1 MKIRR
6 YMAKNTQEA
15 ILKVKMDLGSEALIL
30 NTRKV
35 KQKGLLGLFA
45 KPMVEVLAA
54 VDEYNGAKT
63 ESDAQKPAGKPANTS
78 ESGDKINFDKKE
90 EKIANLENKIS
101 SMEEIIQ
108 KIYQQMQTGEKPK
121 IQAPQVSQAPPPQQ
135 VRQVPAGDR
144 LAEDRSE
151 AYSKILG
158 MFYSNLIKNEVDA
171 DIAKKMVDT
180 AASRLGPAAGV
191 NDAAAQLSGILS
203 GILGKPETIRPGM
216 PGKPTVVIFV
226 GPTGVGKTTTLAK
239 IAANYLLNQKKSV
252 GLITADTYRI
262 AAVEQLKTYAEI
274 LGIPVSVVYTAA
286 DMKEA
291 IGQHADK
298 EIVLIDTAGRSHRNK
313 AQFEELK
320 SLIAASGADDVY
332 LVLSATTSIRNC
344 REILNSYEFLHNYK
358 LIFTKT
364 DEAPVQGIIL
374 NVKYL
379 TGKSLSYITTGQS
392 VPDDIETANI
402 EKITKNLIGSVG

>member
-15 ILKVKMDLGSEALIL
+15 ILKVKMDLGNEALIL

-35 KQKGLLGLFA
+35 KQKGLFGLFA

-54 VDEYNGAKT
+54 IDEYNVTKT
-63 ESDAQKPAGKPANTS
+63 EGEVVKPAEKTVISS
-78 ESGDKINFDKKE
+78 ESGDKINLDKKE
-90 EKIANLENKIS
+90 EKITNLENKIS
-101 SMEEIIQ
+101 NMEEIIQ
-108 KIYQQMQTGEKPK
+108 KIYLQMQNGEKPTQMQTQVQTQIQNEEKAAATAK
-121 IQAPQVSQAPPPQQ
+121 VA
-135 VRQVPAGDR
+135 
-144 LAEDRSE
+144 
-151 AYSKILG
+151 G
-158 MFYSNLIKNEVDA
+158 MFYANLVKNEVDT
-171 DIAKKMVDT
+171 DIAKKIMDL
-180 AASRLGPAAGV
+180 AASKLGTGAGV
-191 NDAAAQLSGILS
+191 NDTAAQLFSIIS
-203 GILGKPETIRPGM
+203 GILGKPETIRPGI
-216 PGKPTVVIFV
+216 PGKPSVIIFV

-262 AAVEQLKTYAEI
+262 AAVEQLKTYGEI

-291 IGQHADK
+291 VGQHSDK
-298 EIVLIDTAGRSHRNK
+298 DIVLIDTAGRSHRNK

-320 SLIAASGADDVY
+320 TLIAASGADEVY
-332 LVLSATTSIRNC
+332 LVLSATTSLRNC
-344 REILNSYEFLHNYK
+344 REILSSYEFLTNYK

-374 NVKYL
+374 NVKYY

-402 EKITKNLIGSVG
+402 ERITKNLIGSVV